1 MKIAPLLAQFFYS
14 TKQLDI
20 PGIGS
25 FHLEGDPFAL
35 DEKKPEPLQGITF
48 QYNRNIKESPEL
60 IAYISQHT
68 GKIKALASAD
78 LESFW
83 ELAIQFLQIGKP
95 FVIDGIGSLSK
106 LQSGGYS
113 FIPGLPSL
121 EKIDPEKQAEE
132 KSNDETVDYKSILYI
147 KKIGR
152 SGWRKPAVIFL
163 FIAGLGAAIWGGYMM
178 SRPGIKE
185 ELAKQPVIEKTPEGS
200 VATLPDSS
208 ATVTH
213 TDSTGQ
219 FSKPPATDSISYKFV
234 VETADKKR
242 ALSRFEFLS
251 QNGIAVKMETSDS
264 LRFELYFLL
273 HSLPSDTLRIRDSLA
288 RFYTPL
294 GKKAY
299 VKLQ

>member
-25 FHLEGDPFAL
+25 FHLEGDPFLL

-48 QYNRNIKESPEL
+48 HYDRTVKESPEL
-60 IAYISQHT
+60 IAYVSQHT

-95 FVIDGIGSLSK
+95 FILEGIGSLSK

-113 FIPGLPSL
+113 FSPGLPSL
-121 EKIDPEKQAEE
+121 EKIDPEKQAED
-132 KSNDETVDYKSILYI
+132 KSTDETVDYKSILYI
-147 KKIGR
+147 KKIGKA
-152 SGWRKPAVIFL
+152 GWRKPVGIFL

-178 SRPGIKE
+178 SRPSIKK
-185 ELAKQPVIEKTPEGS
+185 ELVNEPIIEKTPEAL
-200 VATLPDSS
+200 VATIKDSN
-208 ATVTH
+208 ATTIVK
-213 TDSTGQ
+213 DSTAL
-219 FSKPPATDSISYKFV
+219 FAKPPATDSFSYKFV
-234 VETADKKR
+234 VESAEKKR
-242 ALSRFEFLS
+242 ALSRFEFLR
-251 QNGIAVKMETSDS
+251 QNGIAVKMQTNDS

-273 HSLPSDTLRIRDSLA
+273 PSLPTDTIKIRDSLA
-288 RFYTPL
+288 RFYTPA

-299 VKLQ
+299 VKF